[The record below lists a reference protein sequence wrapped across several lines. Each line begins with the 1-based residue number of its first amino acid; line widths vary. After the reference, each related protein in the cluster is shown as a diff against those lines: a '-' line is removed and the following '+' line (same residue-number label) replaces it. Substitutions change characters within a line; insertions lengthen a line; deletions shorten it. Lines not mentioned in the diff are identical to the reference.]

1 MSWVTLTASDL
12 MSTLTKRERDDFGKT
27 SPETTGGDRVPQIL
41 ANLIAEVRLCIST
54 VNQNSV
60 STDASLIPEGM
71 VAHAL
76 ALGRY
81 RLLATIPGY
90 VPGTARQDE
99 YKAALKF
106 FADVAMGKI
115 RPEAAEDSRVP
126 EVAQERAAGI
136 EIVSAPGS
144 RTGRARMNG
153 L

>member
-41 ANLIAEVRLCIST
+41 ADLVAEVRGYIAT
-54 VNQNSV
+54 VNQNTL
-60 STDASLIPEGM
+60 STDATLIPGSM
-71 VAHAL
+71 RAQAL
-76 ALGRY
+76 AVGRW
-81 RLLATIPGY
+81 RVLVTIPGY
-90 VPGTARQDE
+90 APGDARKAE
-99 YKAALKF
+99 YEAAQKY
-106 FADVAMGKI
+106 FAMVASGKI